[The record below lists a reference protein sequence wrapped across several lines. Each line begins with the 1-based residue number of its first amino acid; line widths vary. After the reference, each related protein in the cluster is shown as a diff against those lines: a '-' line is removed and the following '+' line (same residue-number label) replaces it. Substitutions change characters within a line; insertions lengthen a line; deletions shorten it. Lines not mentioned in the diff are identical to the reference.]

1 MSTLDKALHGDA
13 VRRGDAGAESTRFQ
27 NATAAGAPR
36 ATPRYDAR
44 SPGSVRAGAV
54 GLVVARDPEIL
65 ASDTFFPGFIAGC
78 ERVLAAHGMGLILHT
93 ATSEEAERTAYE
105 HLAAGRA
112 DGVILLDV
120 RVGDPRFA
128 LMAELGLP
136 AVVLSARA
144 PGLEETWGLPTIYS
158 DDSSAVEELVELF
171 AEAGHTRIAHVS
183 GPSRFIHARVRGAAF
198 SAAMRAR
205 GLDDSLVVEGDF
217 TAESGRDATA
227 QLLDLPQ
234 PPTGILYANDQ
245 MAIAGL
251 SLANSHGIRVP
262 QELSLTGYDDNALA
276 AHLSP
281 GLTTVA
287 TADQQRGELAL
298 TTLLSVI
305 AGERPENVL
314 AVHTTVVPRGS
325 VAPPPQP

>member
-1 MSTLDKALHGDA
+1 MSTIDKAPDGDA
-13 VRRGDAGAESTRFQ
+13 VRRGDAAAECARLQ
-27 NATAAGAPR
+27 HATAAE
-36 ATPRYDAR
+36 TPQAASRCDAR
-44 SPGSVRAGAV
+44 SPESVRAGAV
-54 GLVVARDPEIL
+54 GLVVARDPETL

-78 ERVLAAHGMGLILHT
+78 ERVLAAHGMGLILHV
-93 ATSEEAERTAYE
+93 ASSEEAERTAYE

-128 LMAELGLP
+128 LMAELALP

-144 PGLEETWGLPTIYS
+144 PGLEETSGLPTIYS
-158 DDSSAVEELVELF
+158 DDSPAVEELVELF

-183 GPSRFIHARVRGAAF
+183 GPPRFLHARVRGAAF

-205 GLDDSLVVEGDF
+205 GLDDSFVVEGDF

-227 QLLDLPQ
+227 QLLDLPH
-234 PPTGILYANDQ
+234 PPTGILYANDL

-251 SLANSHGIRVP
+251 SLALSYGIRVP
-262 QELSLTGYDDNALA
+262 QELSLTGYDDNVLS

-287 TADQQRGELAL
+287 TADRQRGELAL
-298 TTLLSVI
+298 RTLLSVI
-305 AGERPENVL
+305 ARERPENDL
-314 AVHTTVVPRGS
+314 AGHTTVVVRGS